1 MRLGKNI
8 NIIWALVPLVF
19 ISTLAAQSELQ
30 TRMLVING
38 QSGKALVYRVD
49 REWFIDLETL
59 VHIANGSVTFQGDQI
74 ILTLPGPGA
83 TAVSDHAPAATTEAM
98 TRDFMT
104 AAVQDLSVIK
114 NWYTIMAHAIQRGVP
129 GDGSQLVLFHDRA
142 AEGLRLATVHASS
155 RPDRDALQLLTNHFN
170 QVDHWKTKLVDGRRS
185 MSTANYS
192 ITPDFLDT
200 DPEYQKIVTCDQSLA
215 TILSTG
221 QFQPSDSC
229 H

>member
-1 MRLGKNI
+1 
-8 NIIWALVPLVF
+8 
-19 ISTLAAQSELQ
+19 
-30 TRMLVING
+30 VING

-59 VHIANGSVTFQGDQI
+59 VRIANGSITFQGDQI
-74 ILTLPGPGA
+74 ILNLPGMVTKGGNDP
-83 TAVSDHAPAATTEAM
+83 APHPTGERM
-98 TRDFMT
+98 TKDFMT
-104 AAVQDLSVIK
+104 AGVQDLALIK

-129 GDGSQLVLFHDRA
+129 GDGSQMVIFHDRS

-155 RPDRDALQLLTNHFN
+155 NADRDALKLLTNHFN
-170 QVDHWKTKLVDGRRS
+170 QVDHWKTKLVDARGS

-192 ITPDFLDT
+192 ITPNSLDT
-200 DPEYQKIVTCDQSLA
+200 DPEYQKIVSCDHSLA

-221 QFQPSDSC
+221 EYQSSDSC

>member
-1 MRLGKNI
+1 MKLGKTI
-8 NIIWALVPLVF
+8 NIIWVLAPLVF
-19 ISTLAAQSELQ
+19 VSTLVAQSELQ
-30 TRMLVING
+30 SRTLVING
-38 QSGKALVYRVD
+38 QSGKAMVYRVD
-49 REWFIDLETL
+49 GQWFIDLETL
-59 VHIANGSVTFQGDQI
+59 VHIANGSVTFHGDQI
-74 ILTLPGPGA
+74 ILTLPGPGV
-83 TAVSDHAPAATTEAM
+83 TAVNDHASGAATEAM
-98 TRDFMT
+98 TRGFMT
-104 AAVQDLSVIK
+104 EAVQDLATIK

-155 RPDRDALQLLTNHFN
+155 RADRDALQLLTNHFN
-170 QVDHWKTKLVDGRRS
+170 QVDHWKTKLVDARKS

-192 ITPDFLDT
+192 ITPNSLDT
-200 DPEYQKIVTCDQSLA
+200 DPEYQKIVTCNQSLA